1 VYFVTIK
8 QAGYALFSTTQ
19 SERAAIGLTEDQQTV
34 RLLAK
39 DGAGWRVVKEWPID
53 ERSHT
58 DLMVRLG
65 DVPEPASVDE
75 LLRLA
80 TGA

>member
-8 QAGYALFSTTQ
+8 QPGYALFSTTP
-19 SERAAIGLTEDQQTV
+19 SERAAIGLTDDQRRV
-34 RLLAK
+34 HLCARA
-39 DGAGWRVVKEWPID
+39 DDGWRVVRDWPVED
-53 ERSHT
+53 LSHT

-65 DVPEPASVDE
+65 SVAEPASIDE
-75 LLRLA
+75 LVRLA